1 MKIYVSN
8 LDFNIGNQ
16 DLQDLFSPYGEVTS
30 SNVITDRTSG
40 RSRGF
45 GFVEMLDEGAART
58 AMNEI
63 DASEVNGRTINVK
76 EANPKTPRPA
86 GMMTGSHY

>member
-8 LDFNIGNQ
+8 LDFSIGNQ
-16 DLQDLFSPYGEVTS
+16 DLLDLFAPYGDVSS
-30 SNVITDRTSG
+30 SNVITDRLSG
-40 RSRGF
+40 NSCGF
-45 GFVEMLDEGAART
+45 GFVHMPNDRAART

-76 EANPKTPRPA
+76 EANPKTTRPA
-86 GMMTGSHY
+86 GMVTGSH